1 VQSTSPHHH
10 ATATH
15 TTHSIHTL
23 APQLHSPLHFS
34 SRTLPAPPAAPK
46 HHRIA
51 YRYRPARL
59 PPACFTRVCNA
70 WCGSTRNVVC
80 VINRPCMLLKLNV
93 GGEARYCSGC
103 VFIRQIVPVG
113 ANVLVLSKVEIS
125 RELPLLSTH
134 DCIVFAH
141 GLKTY
146 TIVIFLPC
154 QVDMKI
160 SVSLV
165 AMVFGSV
172 GVAIASPTMPRT
184 PVLRRD
190 AAGLSRCAV
199 RILLCSGNRSK
210 KLSRYGSLD

>member
-1 VQSTSPHHH
+1 
-10 ATATH
+10 
-15 TTHSIHTL
+15 
-23 APQLHSPLHFS
+23 
-34 SRTLPAPPAAPK
+34 
-46 HHRIA
+46 
-51 YRYRPARL
+51 
-59 PPACFTRVCNA
+59 
-70 WCGSTRNVVC
+70 
-80 VINRPCMLLKLNV
+80 MLLKLNV
-93 GGEARYCSGC
+93 GGESRYCSGC
-103 VFIRQIVPVG
+103 VFIRRIVPVG

-125 RELPLLSTH
+125 RELPLLSTR
-134 DCIVFAH
+134 DCIVFVH

-190 AAGLSRCAV
+190 AAGGLSRCAV
-199 RILLCSGNRSK
+199 RILLCSGNSSK
-210 KLSRYGSLD
+210 KLCRYGSLD